1 MTKKA
6 GKTTMITKKRA
17 KKSHAKDVPVKTFIP
32 PKKECLCC
40 GEKMKRMESSMR
52 YITQLTGRMKT
63 FVEIYACQNEKC
75 ELYGKKRRPTEFLNL
90 VLPQYTYGIDIFAQV
105 GYWRFREKRTVS
117 EIREELVSKYPHI
130 EISER
135 HTENLVKTF
144 MTMMNVAKQDPS
156 VMREKL
162 RKGNIK
168 GLVLSLDGLEPEK
181 GNEILYVVREVQTGE
196 IIFAIFLEF
205 SDKDSIQ
212 KQIIEPIKKMCEAM
226 DLPVLGWVV
235 DKQLA
240 LTQAIEEVF
249 PELPIQ
255 HCQSHFLKEAR
266 KPVREADTKMA
277 TELKKN
283 SGV

>member
-1 MTKKA
+1 MSKS
-6 GKTTMITKKRA
+6 IKKRA
-17 KKSHAKDVPVKTFIP
+17 KQAHNKNVSSLSFAYKNKQCT
-32 PKKECLCC
+32 CC
-40 GEKMKRMESSMR
+40 GEKMQRLGGHHR
-52 YITQLTGRMKT
+52 YLTQLEERKRL
-63 FVEIYACQNEKC
+63 FLEVYICKNRKC
-75 ELYGKKRRPTEFLNL
+75 ELYEKKRKPCEYLNL
-90 VLPQYTYGIDIFAQV
+90 IFPNSSYGIDVFAQV

-117 EIREELVSKYPHI
+117 EIREELVSRYPHI

-162 RKGNIK
+162 RKGGIK

-212 KQIIEPIKKMCEAM
+212 KQIIEPIKKMCEAIN
-226 DLPVLGWVV
+226 LPVLGWVV

-255 HCQSHFLKEAR
+255 HCQSHFLKEVR

-277 TELKKN
+277 TEIKKN
-283 SGV
+283 FGV

>member
-1 MTKKA
+1 MSQ
-6 GKTTMITKKRA
+6 KTTTVTKKRA

-32 PKKECLCC
+32 GKKECLCC
-40 GEKMKRMESSMR
+40 RTKMKRVSSRMR
-52 YITQLTGRMKT
+52 YLTQLEGRIKIY
-63 FVEIYACQNEKC
+63 VEVYACENRKC
-75 ELYGKKRRPTEFLNL
+75 KLYGKPRKPVEYLNL
-90 VLPQYTYGIDIFAQV
+90 VLPQYSYGIDIFAQV

-156 VMREKL
+156 IMREKL
-162 RKGNIK
+162 QKGGIK

-226 DLPVLGWVV
+226 NLPIIGWVV

-240 LTQAIEEVF
+240 LTQAIEAVF
-249 PELPIQ
+249 SELPIQ

-277 TELKKN
+277 TEIKKTPGIE
-283 SGV
+283 SY